1 MPNKFSKVISS
12 QRHAISSITIGTKEV
27 TLFWDRF
34 RNGSTI
40 ESFQTQWNINVA
52 QNIMALYLFRKWVY
66 IFKKMH
72 IILKIIALVKELS
85 TLAFT
90 LVNDFQNGI
99 ELRLTIYD
107 QRMLNL
113 WILEMSPCFY
123 VR

>member
-1 MPNKFSKVISS
+1 
-12 QRHAISSITIGTKEV
+12 
-27 TLFWDRF
+27 
-34 RNGSTI
+34 
-40 ESFQTQWNINVA
+40 
-52 QNIMALYLFRKWVY
+52 MALYLFRKWVY